1 MENNSLVET
10 ASNAIADVV
19 KPIYDDLAH
28 PAAQET
34 GKAIARIP
42 RFLNALCVNFDI
54 WILRREH
61 NEKMVNLELD
71 AQFQNVPQEKIVEPD
86 PYVAVPA
93 MQAIS
98 ISYDSIELRSMYA
111 HLLSKSMHI
120 DYKNDVHPS
129 FVEIIKQLS
138 PIDCMVFKELMS
150 IDENP
155 ILTAILY
162 KEGEVGPL
170 RNYEIIHTNLNDLS
184 SCSYEQSK
192 ISLDNLNRLN
202 LIEIRKDLGYSN
214 KDIYLPIINSPFCLE
229 LKSKYGQRLDFQENS
244 ILKNNF
250 SYLFH
255 RICVSDLS

>member
-61 NEKMVNLELD
+61 NEKMVTLELNT
-71 AQFQNVPQEKIVEPD
+71 QLQNVPQEKIVEPD
-86 PYVAVPA
+86 PYIAVPA
-93 MQAIS
+93 LQAIA
-98 ISYDSIELRSMYA
+98 ISYDSSELRSMYA

-138 PIDCMVFKELMS
+138 PIDCMVFKEVMS

-162 KEGEVGPL
+162 KDDKVGPL
-170 RNYEIIHTNLNDLS
+170 GKYEIIHTNLNVLS
-184 SCSYEQSK
+184 SCTYEQSK
-192 ISLDNLNRLN
+192 VALDNLNRLN
-202 LIEIRKDLGYSN
+202 LLEIRKDLGYSN
-214 KDIYLPIINSPFCLE
+214 TDLYLSVMDSPFCVE
-229 LKSKYGQRLDFQENS
+229 LKSKYGSKLDFQENAL
-244 ILKNNF
+244 LKNNF

-255 RICVSDLS
+255 KICVSDLS